1 MGSRDGGEVVPAGLL
16 PAPAGRGYH
25 P

>member
-1 MGSRDGGEVVPAGLL
+1 MGSRDGPGAVPAGLL